1 MAVYTYVFFIFPY
14 IYLFYTSHHKIKT
27 AEFVLS
33 HLAMNYCLWGHKRD
47 LGNSLKNN

>member
-1 MAVYTYVFFIFPY
+1 MCFLFFLRY

-47 LGNSLKNN
+47 LGT